1 MPVKFVNVLESRLFL
16 TYCIVSECLY
26 RNFSR
31 ISHAQIF
38 KSKRCFIVK
47 YFTYYFH
54 KTKILADSQICISV
68 TLMSTYWEHG
78 TIIRTGI
85 KCKKIPCYMRDSACR
100 WFIVKTAKIFWRT
113 QNPDSRKWGS
123 LTMLSLNSGSA
134 QVQILIVRCR
144 RFAIVKWSRLETRLN
159 AFRRSTIP
167 QKYFIIII
175 ISSSASSS
183 CSTANGESLYIYPS
197 LTSWNNPGR
206 TKHHCLNHLQTLHKH

>member
-1 MPVKFVNVLESRLFL
+1 MSYLPVKFVNVLESRLFL

-85 KCKKIPCYMRDSACR
+85 KCKKIPCYMRDSGCR

-144 RFAIVKWSRLETRLN
+144 RFAIVKVVPAGNKAKRLSSVNHTTKIFHHYHHLII
-159 AFRRSTIP
+159 S
-167 QKYFIIII
+167 IIIMF
-175 ISSSASSS
+175 
-183 CSTANGESLYIYPS
+183 NRQWGKSLYIPI
-197 LTSWNNPGR
+197 LNVLEQSW
-206 TKHHCLNHLQTLHKH
+206 TDQTPLP